1 MRIVGGGQSEASLA
15 SFRSEV
21 ASASSPADA
30 ATEPPWTLTPRLPR
44 AGDPKAGPVL
54 TLPRVPTRIRRPR
67 RRDATFAA
75 AGTAAAVAA
84 IAAEDIAAVRAEIPQ
99 ALVRCRV
106 PRAPRA
112 RVKM

>member
-30 ATEPPWTLTPRLPR
+30 ATEPPWTLTPRLPAR
-44 AGDPKAGPVL
+44 ETKAGPVS

-75 AGTAAAVAA
+75 TGTAAAVAA

-106 PRAPRA
+106 LRAPRA